1 MAIIKQIETS
11 QGILATYHSIFWYQ
25 GISDLE
31 KDNIKAILKSYIS
44 KEKYLEGKE
53 SVEQTEISFDLTKDF
68 EGSLRKEIY
77 AKFKENEKF
86 SGAEDELFPNPIKKV
101 VIEGVLVNEED
112 NADIID
118 TDKP

>member
-11 QGILATYHSIFWYQ
+11 QGILANYHSIFWYQ

-53 SVEQTEISFDLTKDF
+53 SVEQTEISFDLPKNF

-77 AKFKENEKF
+77 AKFKETEKF
-86 SGAEDELFPNPIKKV
+86 KES
-101 VIEGVLVNEED
+101 
-112 NADIID
+112 
-118 TDKP
+118 TDDL